1 MERVNI
7 RLKFFAL
14 LRELFGE
21 AERELEIPVGSR
33 VVDVWARLV
42 AEQPVL
48 AGLEGAVQCAV
59 NREYVPADY
68 ELKPGDEVVF
78 VPPVSGGE
86 VQPMFEITERPLN
99 PEELIAAVQTP
110 EDGAVV
116 LFLGVVRNNSDGR
129 PTRYLVYEAYPEMA
143 EAKIADI
150 AAEARRRWP
159 VGRIAVKHRVG
170 RLEIGEAS
178 VMVAVAAPHRAA
190 AFEACRYVMDRV
202 KAEAPIW
209 KKEVFVNGEVWV
221 GTPELKPAPEGAGR

>member
-1 MERVNI
+1 
-7 RLKFFAL
+7 
-14 LRELFGE
+14 
-21 AERELEIPVGSR
+21 
-33 VVDVWARLV
+33 
-42 AEQPVL
+42 
-48 AGLEGAVQCAV
+48 
-59 NREYVPADY
+59 
-68 ELKPGDEVVF
+68 
-78 VPPVSGGE
+78 
-86 VQPMFEITERPLN
+86 MFEITERPLN

-209 KKEVFVNGEVWV
+209 KKEVFVDGEVWV

>member
-143 EAKIADI
+143 EAKN
-150 AAEARRRWP
+150 RRYC
-159 VGRIAVKHRVG
+159 GRG
-170 RLEIGEAS
+170 S
-178 VMVAVAAPHRAA
+178 
-190 AFEACRYVMDRV
+190 
-202 KAEAPIW
+202 
-209 KKEVFVNGEVWV
+209 
-221 GTPELKPAPEGAGR
+221 PALAGR